1 MKNFVFLILQLFGLW
16 LLNEAGYWFV
26 ETLQLPLPGNVM
38 GMLLLFALLATKTI
52 PLRWIEQAS
61 GLLIK
66 HLAFFFIP
74 IAVGLMNF
82 GDLFLQNGVA
92 FIIAIIG
99 SVAIGMLITGF
110 TSQKLVSRSGKGGS
124 ASEHHRDAI

>member
-1 MKNFVFLILQLFGLW
+1 MKNLVFLIPQLLGLW
-16 LLNEAGYWFV
+16 LLNEAGYWIV
-26 ETLQLPLPGNVM
+26 ETLQLPFPGNVM
-38 GMLLLFALLATKTI
+38 GMLLLFVLLVTKTI

-82 GDLFLQNGVA
+82 GNLFLKNGA
-92 FIIAIIG
+92 ALITAIIG
-99 SVAIGMLITGF
+99 SAAIGMLITGA
-110 TSQKLVSRSGKGGS
+110 TSQKLASKKGES
-124 ASEHHRDAI
+124 ASEHHRNAI